1 MGKRAVVTDASPAR
15 RRGGR
20 VAAWAILLAG
30 SLAACSLGGGTT
42 SPPEP
47 APTASAPADAAD
59 AADTA
64 GTAPAAAESPAAV
77 SPSADGAADEGER
90 QGDGLPFKRADII
103 VAEMWP
109 GSEVEGGSVK
119 RGTLRRVDKSD
130 LNVPF
135 EFNSADLTPSARAQ
149 LDELARAIR
158 MGPETWAFE
167 VAGHTDAVGEQRY
180 NRRLSILR
188 ARAAVE
194 YLRDE
199 HGIDPSRLEPVGYG
213 EERLLDG
220 LDPDSGV
227 NRRVEVRPQEA

>member
-1 MGKRAVVTDASPAR
+1 M
-15 RRGGR
+15 
-20 VAAWAILLAG
+20 G
-30 SLAACSLGGGTT
+30 SLAACSVGGGAT

-47 APTASAPADAAD
+47 APTASSPADAS
-59 AADTA
+59 DTE
-64 GTAPAAAESPAAV
+64 GTAPAAAEAAATGPAEA
-77 SPSADGAADEGER
+77 AADEGER